1 MLTLADIDA
10 MFPDSHS
17 GSVYSDLYKD
27 VYGSRPRGCA
37 FASIEEFD
45 RDFEFLVQQLK
56 EEETREAERQARAA
70 EQLEQRIADTQ
81 ALVQGADRL
90 RALEIIA
97 EAEGIDAEERRF
109 YNWESLEWTL
119 GLKYG
124 YIRSKI
130 LA

>member
-10 MFPDSHS
+10 MFPDSHT

-27 VYGSRPRGCA
+27 VYGSRPRGCT

-45 RDFEFLVQQLK
+45 ADFEFLVQQLK
-56 EEETREAERQARAA
+56 EEEAREAERQTQAA
-70 EQLEQRIADTQ
+70 QALEQRIADTQ
-81 ALVQGADRL
+81 ALVVGADRL

-97 EAEGIDAEERRF
+97 DSEGCDADQRRF
-109 YNWESLEWTL
+109 YDWESLEWTL

-124 YIRSKI
+124 YIRSKL

>member
-27 VYGSRPRGCA
+27 VYGSRPRGCI
-37 FASIEEFD
+37 FASIEEFHQ
-45 RDFEFLVQQLK
+45 DFEFLVQQLK
-56 EEETREAERQARAA
+56 EEEDREAERQARAV
-70 EQLEQRIADTQ
+70 ERLEQRIVDTM
-81 ALVQGADRL
+81 ALVQGADKL

-109 YNWESLEWTL
+109 YDWESLEWTL

-130 LA
+130 LS